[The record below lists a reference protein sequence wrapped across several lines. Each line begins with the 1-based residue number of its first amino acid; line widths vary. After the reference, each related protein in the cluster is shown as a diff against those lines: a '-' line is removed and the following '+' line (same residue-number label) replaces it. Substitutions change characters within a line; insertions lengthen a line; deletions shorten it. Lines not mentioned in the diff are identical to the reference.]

1 MVHFDADEALDAS
14 RGGSP
19 LAGPSAPHPHPS
31 WGAGGPRQ
39 RAAGRVLRQG
49 GGDPGR
55 AFAGDGVPLRRP
67 PHRPPAV
74 LLEPDPLV
82 RPAAEEAVRRLGF
95 EPGLAPA
102 RVVFVNLAGLGA
114 CPSSSAGAAVL
125 VIGYVAGRPLTGA
138 AHALHGCCAQVLEL
152 RALRD
157 GPAFTA
163 ALVPPAL
170 EAACP
175 TPREADVLALV
186 LAGATDRRMA
196 EALGVAPSTVR
207 SHVRAVLRKAGVA
220 DRRELRRLDG
230 PAPADSSLSG
240 PSGLRACGAQVRR
253 DSPRG
258 LGPVAQG

>member
-1 MVHFDADEALDAS
+1 
-14 RGGSP
+14 
-19 LAGPSAPHPHPS
+19 
-31 WGAGGPRQ
+31 
-39 RAAGRVLRQG
+39 
-49 GGDPGR
+49 
-55 AFAGDGVPLRRP
+55 
-67 PHRPPAV
+67 
-74 LLEPDPLV
+74 V
-82 RPAAEEAVRRLGF
+82 RPAAEAAVRRLGF

-114 CPSSSAGAAVL
+114 CPSSSSAAAVL

-152 RALRD
+152 RALQD

-196 EALGVAPSTVR
+196 EALGVARSTVR
-207 SHVRAVLRKAGVA
+207 SHVRAVLRKTGVA
-220 DRRELRRLDG
+220 NRRELRRLDR
-230 PAPADSSLSG
+230 PALVDASLGG
-240 PSGLRACGAQVRR
+240 PSGLRACGVQVRR
-253 DSPRG
+253 DSARG